1 MTDDRAPLVLVD
13 GANELSGP
21 RALWWVMRRWPA
33 LRRELESAPGYV
45 AHRLWYK
52 PVLTVGLTT
61 WWTDE
66 KSVYRFA
73 HMPTHLE
80 FWRWASRSGSTR
92 GGWLATYRYERGG
105 PLWGN
110 GVESLMSRLGDFV
123 PEATGEA
130 PPPPPRDRGPRRR
143 AR

>member
-92 GGWLATYRYERGG
+92 GGWLATYRDERGG